1 MRYPLSYSLE
11 GEGCCLFMLYL
22 IARNSRGTRPAIY
35 PSETLLNSWREHPL
49 KNQEHA
55 DSSMDAWE
63 DVEDFD
69 DVALN

>member
-1 MRYPLSYSLE
+1 
-11 GEGCCLFMLYL
+11 MLYL